1 MCAFKSIEVVFY
13 LSLVGGRLS
22 VVIVVL
28 LPLLLFLLLLMLSL
42 LLLLL
47 LLLLLFLLLLLLLF
61 VDISFGQEK
70 MEAIKGKEIIIC
82 TG

>member
-47 LLLLLFLLLLLLLF
+47 LLLFLLLLLLLF